1 MAPKAEESAPES
13 VPEVALV
20 QIHDDEVAPKAE
32 SAVQVDNNA
41 TQISQEDIFK
51 NIESNL
57 QTDENNTN

>member
-41 TQISQEDIFK
+41 TQIS
-51 NIESNL
+51 
-57 QTDENNTN
+57 